1 MTDEDYDGEP
11 VLPLNG
17 AVLGVDV
24 GFSPTRRSSAVCRLD
39 WNERRII
46 WTLQRF
52 RAQPHAQEAAILAV
66 AGSGRLEAAA
76 LDGPLRS
83 GLDVVGHYRVA
94 ERMLTRRLGARIGK
108 PGQSSTPV
116 GKKLNTAANDCA
128 GVVLRGCDL
137 APAAHATRI
146 NDKAVVEAF
155 PGAFLGVLLAD
166 PSALAARRANRS
178 DVFFRHLTERGTLE
192 GMLAHLLPGRTVS
205 HPLAGVTNHDDR
217 AALVCALSALCV
229 AAGDYTAVGDVD
241 GWIMLPP
248 RRFVQDW
255 AWADLKAN
263 ACKEAPGCLHRCP
276 EPSMF
281 HFA

>member
-1 MTDEDYDGEP
+1 MTDADYDRQP
-11 VLPLNG
+11 VLPPEG

-39 WNERRII
+39 WNERRIT

-52 RAQPHAQEAAILAV
+52 RARPDEQEAAILAV
-66 AGSGRLEAAA
+66 AGSGRLEAVA

-83 GLDVVGHYRVA
+83 GFDVVGRYRVA
-94 ERMLTRRLGARIGK
+94 ERMLTRRLGTRISK
-108 PGQSSTPV
+108 PGHSSTPV
-116 GKKLNTAANDCA
+116 GKKLNVAANDCV

-137 APAAHATRI
+137 APAAHAACI
-146 NDKAVVEAF
+146 DDKAVVEAF

-166 PSALAARRANRS
+166 PSVLAASRAGRS
-178 DVFFRHLTERGTLE
+178 DVFFRHLAEGGTLE
-192 GMLAHLLPGRTVS
+192 SLLAHLLPGRITS
-205 HPLAGVTNHDDR
+205 SLASVTNYDDR
-217 AALVCALSALCV
+217 VALVCALSVLCV

-255 AWADLKAN
+255 AWADLEAN
-263 ACKEAPGCLHRCP
+263 ACQEAPGCLHRCP
-276 EPSMF
+276 APSVSSC
-281 HFA
+281 A